1 MSVLEKEFLFGESF
15 DFISSLYKKYLENQ
29 ETVPESWRQFF
40 QEMGDSLD
48 VFSIEKK
55 GPSWQQKKETF
66 PSKEKNAVE
75 PTTLNDKSLKDS
87 LSALMLVQAYRALGH
102 LESKLDPLGLMIREK
117 IPELDPKYFGFKE
130 EDWDRQI
137 FLGGLLGFEKAT
149 LRDIY
154 LKLRDTYCSSF
165 GVEFSHIIDSGQKE
179 WIQEHLEN
187 DTFLKTLTSDEK
199 INLLKTLLETESFE
213 NFLDTKYKG
222 AKRFGLEGCD
232 ALIPCLKEIIEIS
245 AKGNVENIIFGM
257 AHRGRLNVLANILQ
271 KPLEHIFKEFSKKH
285 FLDSSIP
292 GSGDVK
298 YHLGYS
304 SDYRIQ
310 EQEVHLSLTPNPSH
324 LESVDSVVLGR
335 VRAEQD
341 FKKDDD
347 RKKVLGILIHGDA
360 AFPGQGVVA
369 ECFGLSNL
377 EGYKT
382 GGTIHLVI
390 NNQVGFTTSPHLS
403 RSSPYCSDLAKSIG
417 APVFHVNADDPEMV
431 IFITRLAVEF
441 RKKFQKDVVIDIIG
455 YRRFGHNETD
465 DPSFTQPTM
474 YEVIAGHLS
483 VKTLYEQKL
492 LTQGFITKESL
503 DQWTNERKYHLED
516 SYKKSE
522 ISNNYVI
529 NWMQKK
535 WENYKIGSLQS
546 VESDQTVD
554 QLKSLLKHLIF
565 VPKDFAIHKRMDR
578 ILGAKKEMVDGKEK
592 LDWGTAESLA
602 FATILKEG
610 HPIRLSGQDSGRGT
624 FSQRHNI
631 WTDQKVEKSYI
642 PLNYLETSKAKVEIL
657 NSPLSEFA
665 VLGYE
670 YGYSFSSPKT
680 LILWEAQFGD
690 FANGAQVIIDQFI
703 SSAESKWHR
712 LSGLV
717 MLLPHGY
724 EGQGPEHS
732 SARLERY
739 LQLCAE
745 ENMHVAYCSTPANY
759 YHILRRQ
766 ILGPYRKPLIL
777 MTPKSLLRHPL
788 ATSFFEDLSLGT
800 KFSPVLTEEEITKNP
815 LRIVICSGKVYYDLL
830 QAKKDYNI
838 QNIALIRLE
847 EFYPFPEEELIKTL
861 KQYAQSEVIWCQEE
875 PENMGAWFFVDR
887 RLESAMKKAKM
898 KCDRPIYVGRKA
910 SASPSTGFMSVH
922 EKEQNEF
929 IKKALLI
936 G

>member
-578 ILGAKKEMVDGKEK
+578 ILGSKKEMVDGKEK